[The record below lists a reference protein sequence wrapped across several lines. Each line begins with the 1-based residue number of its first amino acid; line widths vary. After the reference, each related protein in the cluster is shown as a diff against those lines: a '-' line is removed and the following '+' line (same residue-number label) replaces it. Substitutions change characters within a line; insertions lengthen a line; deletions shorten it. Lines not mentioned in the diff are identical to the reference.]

1 MKTEA
6 DVIVVG
12 AGPGGA
18 AAARYLAN
26 EGFDVIGLE
35 KSRFPRE
42 KVCGDGLTPRAVKE
56 IQLIGLETPR
66 EEGWIPNYGLRM
78 VGGGHRL
85 EFPWHELES
94 FPNYGLSLPRA
105 QFDHRLAEHAR
116 AAGADVREGWHVDAL
131 LIRDAQGE
139 FVVDS
144 DSAERAAAVRPG
156 GEARVVGV
164 VARQTDEKGR
174 KVGEP
179 TEFRAPLVISA
190 DGVSA
195 RLALGLGLERK
206 VNRPMGVAVRTY
218 METPRHAEEWM
229 EGHVEIW
236 SGERGNSDML
246 PGYGWIFPL
255 GDGTANVG
263 LGTLSAK
270 GTPSGLDHR
279 GLMKGW
285 LEHSAKDW
293 DFGDQIGGIK
303 GAAIP
308 MAFNRQPHYVPG
320 MMLVGDSG
328 GMVNPFN
335 GEGIAYA
342 MQAAR
347 RATEAAVAA
356 REAGS
361 DDAAREQALA
371 AYARMMKDDLG
382 GYYSLGRVFASL
394 IEHPTVMSICV
405 KYGLPRPLI
414 MEFVSRLLADVYEPR
429 GGAWSD
435 KLLSAMVRVAP
446 AA

>member
-1 MKTEA
+1 MKTQA
-6 DVIVVG
+6 DVIVIG
-12 AGPGGA
+12 AGPGGS
-18 AAARYLAN
+18 AAARYLAS
-26 EGFDVIGLE
+26 EGFDVIALE
-35 KSRFPRE
+35 KAHYPRE

-56 IQLIGLETPR
+56 LQLIGLPTPR
-66 EEGWIPNYGLRM
+66 EEGWIPNHGLRM

-85 EFPWHELES
+85 EFPWHDLDA
-94 FPNYGLSLPRA
+94 FPRYGLSLPRA
-105 QFDHRLAEHAR
+105 QFDERLANHAR
-116 AAGADVREGWHVDAL
+116 AAGADVREGWHVDAAL
-131 LIRDAQGE
+131 RDDTTDG
-139 FVVDS
+139 F
-144 DSAERAAAVRPG
+144 G
-156 GEARVVGV
+156 GGGRVIGV
-164 VARQTDEKGR
+164 TARQTDEKGR

-179 TEFRAPLVISA
+179 TQFHAPLVIAA

-195 RLALGLGLERK
+195 RIALGLGIERK
-206 VNRPMGVAVRTY
+206 KNRPMGVAVRTY
-218 METPRHAEEWM
+218 FETPRHDEEWM
-229 EGHVEIW
+229 EGHLEIW
-236 SGERGNSDML
+236 DGERGNSKLL

-270 GTPSGLDHR
+270 GTPPKLDHKA
-279 GLMKGW
+279 LLLDW

-293 DFGDQIGGIK
+293 EFGAQVGDIK

-347 RATEAAVAA
+347 RATEAAVAWRDATDDTA
-356 REAGS
+356 RE
-361 DDAAREQALA
+361 RALA
-371 AYARMMKDDLG
+371 SYGRMMKDDLG
-382 GYYSLGRVFASL
+382 GYYTLGRVFAAL
-394 IEHPTVMSICV
+394 IEKPAIMKVCTR
-405 KYGLPRPLI
+405 YGLPRPLI

-429 GGAWSD
+429 GGNWAD
-435 KLLSAMVRVAP
+435 KLLAAMTKVAP

>member
-1 MKTEA
+1 MTSGPLRLDAVKTEA
-6 DVIVVG
+6 DVIVIG
-12 AGPGGA
+12 AGPGGS
-18 AAARYLAN
+18 AAARYLAS
-26 EGFDVIGLE
+26 EGFSVIALE

-42 KVCGDGLTPRAVKE
+42 KVCGDGLTPRAVRE
-56 IQLIGLETPR
+56 LQLIGLPTPR
-66 EEGWIPNYGLRM
+66 EEGWIPNRGLRM
-78 VGGGHRL
+78 IGGGHRI
-85 EFPWHELES
+85 EFPWHDLES

-116 AAGADVREGWHVDAL
+116 AAGADVREGWHVDAAL
-131 LIRDAQGE
+131 RD
-139 FVVDS
+139 DS
-144 DSAERAAAVRPG
+144 GAGLDG
-156 GEARVVGV
+156 GGRVVGV
-164 VARQTDEKGR
+164 VARPVDEAGKKGDS
-174 KVGEP
+174 V
-179 TEFRAPLVISA
+179 EFRAPLVISA

-195 RLALGLGLERK
+195 RIALGMGIERK
-206 VNRPMGVAVRTY
+206 PKRPMGVAVRTY
-218 METPRHAEEWM
+218 FTTPRHEEEWM
-229 EGHVEIW
+229 EGHLEIW
-236 SGERGNSDML
+236 DGERGRSNLL

-270 GTPSGLDHR
+270 GTPSKLDHR
-279 GLMKGW
+279 ALLRDW
-285 LEHSAKDW
+285 LEHSAQDW
-293 DFGDQIGGIK
+293 ELGEQVGEVK

-320 MMLVGDSG
+320 MMLVGDTG

-356 REAGS
+356 REARS
-361 DDAAREQALA
+361 DIERERALRS
-371 AYARMMKDDLG
+371 YARMMKDDLG

-394 IEHPTVMSICV
+394 VDHPTVMKVCTR
-405 KYGLPRPLI
+405 YGLPRPLV

-429 GGAWSD
+429 GGSWAD
-435 KLLSAMVRVAP
+435 RLLATLTRIAP

>member
-1 MKTEA
+1 VKTEA

-18 AAARYLAN
+18 AAARYLAT
-26 EGFDVIGLE
+26 EGFDVIALE

-42 KVCGDGLTPRAVKE
+42 KVCGDGLTPRAVRE
-56 IQLIGLETPR
+56 LQLIGLETPR
-66 EEGWIPNYGLRM
+66 EEGWIPNRGLRM
-78 VGGGHRL
+78 IGGGHRL
-85 EFPWHELES
+85 EFPWHELEA
-94 FPNYGLSLPRA
+94 FPDFGLSLPRA
-105 QFDHRLAEHAR
+105 DFDHRLAKHAR
-116 AAGADVREGWHVDAL
+116 AAGADVREAWHVDAPV
-131 LIRDAQGE
+131 QEYG
-139 FVVDS
+139 
-144 DSAERAAAVRPG
+144 
-156 GEARVVGV
+156 RVVGV
-164 VARQTDEKGR
+164 TAREVDDAGR
-174 KVGEP
+174 KSGESV
-179 TEFRAPLVISA
+179 EFRAPLVIAA

-195 RLALGLGLERK
+195 RMALGLGMERK
-206 VNRPMGVAVRTY
+206 KKRPMGVAVRTY
-218 METPRHAEEWM
+218 FTTPRHEEEWM
-229 EGHVEIW
+229 EGHLTI
-236 SGERGNSDML
+236 RSDTKLL

-270 GTPSGLDHR
+270 GTPPKLDHR
-279 GLMKGW
+279 AMLKEW
-285 LEHSAKDW
+285 LATSAQDW
-293 DFGDQIGGIK
+293 EFGEQVGDIK

-356 REAGS
+356 REATTASG
-361 DDAAREQALA
+361 RETALQG
-371 AYARMMKDDLG
+371 YARMMKDDLG

-394 IEHPTVMSICV
+394 VEHPTVMELCTR
-405 KYGLPRPLI
+405 YGLPRPLV
-414 MEFVSRLLADVYEPR
+414 MDFVSRLLADVYEPR
-429 GGAWSD
+429 GGSWSD
-435 KLLSAMVRVAP
+435 RLLALMTKIAP

>member
-6 DVIVVG
+6 DVIVIG
-12 AGPGGA
+12 AGPGGS
-18 AAARYLAN
+18 AAARYLAS
-26 EGFDVIGLE
+26 EGFSVIALE

-42 KVCGDGLTPRAVKE
+42 KVCGDGLTPRAVRE
-56 IQLIGLETPR
+56 LQLIGLPTPR
-66 EEGWIPNYGLRM
+66 EEGWIPNRGLRM
-78 VGGGHRL
+78 IGGGHRI
-85 EFPWHELES
+85 EFPWHDLES

-116 AAGADVREGWHVDAL
+116 AAGADVREGWHVDAAL
-131 LIRDAQGE
+131 RDASGE
-139 FVVDS
+139 GLD
-144 DSAERAAAVRPG
+144 G
-156 GEARVVGV
+156 GGRVVGV
-164 VARQTDEKGR
+164 VARPVDEAGKKGDS
-174 KVGEP
+174 V
-179 TEFRAPLVISA
+179 EFRAPLVISA

-195 RLALGLGLERK
+195 RIALGMGIERK
-206 VNRPMGVAVRTY
+206 PKRPMGVAVRTY
-218 METPRHAEEWM
+218 FTTPRHEEEWM
-229 EGHVEIW
+229 EGHLEIW
-236 SGERGNSDML
+236 DGERGRSNLL

-270 GTPSGLDHR
+270 GTPSKLDHR
-279 GLMKGW
+279 ALLRDW
-285 LEHSAKDW
+285 LEHSAQDW
-293 DFGDQIGGIK
+293 ELGEQVGEVK

-320 MMLVGDSG
+320 MMLVGDTG

-356 REAGS
+356 REARS
-361 DDAAREQALA
+361 DIERERALRS
-371 AYARMMKDDLG
+371 YARMMKDDLG

-394 IEHPTVMSICV
+394 VDHPTVMKVCTR
-405 KYGLPRPLI
+405 YGLPRPLV

-429 GGAWSD
+429 GGSWAD
-435 KLLSAMVRVAP
+435 RLLATLTRIAP

>member
-1 MKTEA
+1 MGGVKTEA
-6 DVIVVG
+6 DVIVIG

-18 AAARYLAN
+18 ATARYLAI
-26 EGFDVIGLE
+26 EGFDVIALE
-35 KSRFPRE
+35 KAYYPRE

-56 IQLIGLETPR
+56 LQLIGLPTPR
-66 EEGWIPNYGLRM
+66 EEGWIPNQGLRM

-85 EFPWHELES
+85 EFPWHDLDS
-94 FPNYGLSLPRA
+94 FPQYGLSLPRA

-116 AAGADVREGWHVDAL
+116 AGGADVREGWHVDA
-131 LIRDAQGE
+131 
-139 FVVDS
+139 
-144 DSAERAAAVRPG
+144 AVRDDDG
-156 GEARVVGV
+156 RVVGV
-164 VARQTDEKGR
+164 TARQTDQKGR

-179 TEFRAPLVISA
+179 TEYRAPLVIAA
-190 DGVSA
+190 DGASS
-195 RLALGLGLERK
+195 RIALGLGIERK
-206 VNRPMGVAVRTY
+206 KNRPMGVAVRTY
-218 METPRHAEEWM
+218 FETPRHDEEWM
-229 EGHVEIW
+229 EGHLEIW
-236 SGERGNSDML
+236 DGERGNSNLL
-246 PGYGWIFPL
+246 PGYGWVFPL

-270 GTPSGLDHR
+270 GTPSKLDHKA
-279 GLMKGW
+279 LLLDW

-293 DFGDQIGGIK
+293 EFGAQVGGIK

-347 RATEAAVAA
+347 RATEAAVAWRDA
-356 REAGS
+356 TDDVSRE
-361 DDAAREQALA
+361 RALA
-371 AYARMMKDDLG
+371 SYARMMKDDLG
-382 GYYSLGRVFASL
+382 GYYSLGRVFAAL
-394 IEHPTVMSICV
+394 IEKPAIMKVCT

-429 GGAWSD
+429 GGNWAD
-435 KLLSAMVRVAP
+435 KFLAALTKVAP

>member
-6 DVIVVG
+6 DVIVIG
-12 AGPGGA
+12 AGPGGS
-18 AAARYLAN
+18 AAARYLAS
-26 EGFDVIGLE
+26 EGFSVIALE

-42 KVCGDGLTPRAVKE
+42 KVCGDGLTPRAVRE
-56 IQLIGLETPR
+56 LQLIGLPTPR
-66 EEGWIPNYGLRM
+66 EEGWIPNRGLRM
-78 VGGGHRL
+78 IGGGHRI
-85 EFPWHELES
+85 EFPWHDLES

-116 AAGADVREGWHVDAL
+116 AAGADVREGWHVDAAL
-131 LIRDAQGE
+131 RD
-139 FVVDS
+139 DS
-144 DSAERAAAVRPG
+144 GAGLDG
-156 GEARVVGV
+156 GGRVVGV
-164 VARQTDEKGR
+164 VARPVDEAGKKGDS
-174 KVGEP
+174 V
-179 TEFRAPLVISA
+179 EFRAPLVISA

-195 RLALGLGLERK
+195 RIALGMGIERK
-206 VNRPMGVAVRTY
+206 PKRPMGVAVRTY
-218 METPRHAEEWM
+218 FTTPRHEEEWM
-229 EGHVEIW
+229 EGHLEIW
-236 SGERGNSDML
+236 DGERGRSNLL

-270 GTPSGLDHR
+270 GTPSKLDHR
-279 GLMKGW
+279 ALLRDW
-285 LEHSAKDW
+285 LEHSARDW
-293 DFGDQIGGIK
+293 ELGEQVGEVK

-320 MMLVGDSG
+320 MMLVGDTG

-356 REAGS
+356 REARS
-361 DDAAREQALA
+361 DIERERALRS
-371 AYARMMKDDLG
+371 YARMMKDDLG

-394 IEHPTVMSICV
+394 VDHPTVMKVCTR
-405 KYGLPRPLI
+405 YGLPRPLV

-429 GGAWSD
+429 GGSWAD
-435 KLLSAMVRVAP
+435 RLLATLTRIAP

>member
-18 AAARYLAN
+18 AAARYLAS
-26 EGFDVIGLE
+26 EGFDVIALE

-56 IQLIGLETPR
+56 IDLIGLPTPV
-66 EEGWIPNYGLRM
+66 EEGWIRNVGLRM

-85 EFPWHELES
+85 EFPWHDLEA
-94 FPNYGLSLPRA
+94 FPRYGLSLPRA
-105 QFDHRLAEHAR
+105 QFDHRLANHAR
-116 AAGADVREGWHVDAL
+116 AAGADVREGWHVDAA
-131 LIRDAQGE
+131 ITDDAK
-139 FVVDS
+139 
-144 DSAERAAAVRPG
+144 PG
-156 GEARVVGV
+156 FGGHGRVVGV
-164 VARQTDEKGR
+164 KARATDETGR

-179 TEFRAPLVISA
+179 VEFRAPLVIAA

-195 RLALGLGLERK
+195 RIALGLGIERK
-206 VNRPMGVAVRTY
+206 KNRPMGVAVRTY
-218 METPRHAEEWM
+218 LPTPRHAEEWM
-229 EGHVEIW
+229 EGHLEIW
-236 SGERGNSDML
+236 DGERGNSNLL

-270 GTPSGLDHR
+270 GTPSKLDHKA
-279 GLMKGW
+279 LLKDW
-285 LEHSAKDW
+285 LDHSAGDW
-293 DFGDQIGGIK
+293 EFGEATEPIQ

-347 RATEAAVAA
+347 RATEAAVAWRSA
-356 REAGS
+356 T
-361 DDAAREQALA
+361 DAAAQERALA
-371 AYARMMKDDLG
+371 SYARMMKDDLG
-382 GYYSLGRVFASL
+382 GYYSLGRVFATL
-394 IEHPTVMSICV
+394 IEHPSVMKVCTR
-405 KYGLPRPLI
+405 YGLPRPLV
-414 MEFVSRLLADVYEPR
+414 MKFVSRLLADVYEPR
-429 GGAWSD
+429 GGTWAD
-435 KLLSAMVRVAP
+435 KLLAAMIKAAP

>member
-6 DVIVVG
+6 DVIVIG

-18 AAARYLAN
+18 AAARYLAT
-26 EGFDVIGLE
+26 EGFDVLALE

-42 KVCGDGLTPRAVKE
+42 KVCGDGLTPRAVRE
-56 IQLIGLETPR
+56 LQLIGLPTPR
-66 EEGWIPNYGLRM
+66 EEGWIPNRGLRM

-105 QFDHRLAEHAR
+105 AFDHRLAEHAR
-116 AAGADVREGWHVDAL
+116 AGGADVREGWHVDAAL
-131 LIRDAQGE
+131 RDDG
-139 FVVDS
+139 
-144 DSAERAAAVRPG
+144 
-156 GEARVVGV
+156 RVVGV
-164 VARQTDEKGR
+164 VARPVDDAGKKGDP
-174 KVGEP
+174 V
-179 TEFRAPLVISA
+179 EFRAPLVISA

-195 RLALGLGLERK
+195 RIALGLGIERK
-206 VNRPMGVAVRTY
+206 PKRPMGVAVRTY
-218 METPRHAEEWM
+218 FTTERHDEEWM
-229 EGHVEIW
+229 EGHLEIW
-236 SGERGNSDML
+236 DGERGKSKLL

-270 GTPSGLDHR
+270 GTPSKLDHR
-279 GLMKGW
+279 ALLRDW
-285 LEHSAKDW
+285 LDHAAEDW
-293 DFGDQIGGIK
+293 GFGEQVGEIK

-320 MMLVGDSG
+320 MMLVGDTG

-347 RATEAAVAA
+347 RATEAAVSA
-356 REAGS
+356 RSATS
-361 DDAAREQALA
+361 DSERERALA
-371 AYARMMKDDLG
+371 SYARMMKDDLG

-394 IEHPTVMSICV
+394 VEHPSVMKACTR
-405 KYGLPRPLI
+405 YGLPRPLI
-414 MEFVSRLLADVYEPR
+414 MKFVSRLLADVYEPR
-429 GGAWSD
+429 GGTWAD
-435 KLLSAMVRVAP
+435 RLLASLTRIAP

>member
-1 MKTEA
+1 MRTEA
-6 DVIVVG
+6 DVIVIG

-18 AAARYLAN
+18 AAARYLAA
-26 EGFDVIGLE
+26 EGFSVIALE

-56 IQLIGLETPR
+56 LELIGLPTPR
-66 EEGWIPNYGLRM
+66 EEGWIPNRGLRM

-85 EFPWHELES
+85 EFPWHDLEAY
-94 FPNYGLSLPRA
+94 PKYGLSLPRA
-105 QFDHRLAEHAR
+105 LFDQRLAQHAR
-116 AAGADVREGWHVDAL
+116 AAGADVREGWHVDAA
-131 LIRDAQGE
+131 IRD
-139 FVVDS
+139 
-144 DSAERAAAVRPG
+144 ERQEGFAG
-156 GEARVVGV
+156 GGRVVGV
-164 VARQTDEKGR
+164 IARETDARGR

-179 TEFRAPLVISA
+179 TEFRAPLVIAA

-195 RLALGLGLERK
+195 RIALGLGIERLD
-206 VNRPMGVAVRTY
+206 NRPLGVAVRTY
-218 METPRHAEEWM
+218 FTTDRHEEEWM
-229 EGHVEIW
+229 EGHLEIW
-236 SGERGNSDML
+236 DGERGASNLL

-270 GTPSGLDHR
+270 GRPPGLDHR
-279 GLMKGW
+279 AMLRDW
-285 LEHSAKDW
+285 LDHSAQDW
-293 DFGDQIGGIK
+293 NFGEQVGDVK

-347 RATEAAVAA
+347 RATEAAVAWRDAPGA
-356 REAGS
+356 RASEA
-361 DDAAREQALA
+361 ALSG
-371 AYARMMKDDLG
+371 YARAMKEDLG
-382 GYYSLGRVFASL
+382 GYYSLGRVFAAL
-394 IEHPTVMSICV
+394 VEHPSVMKVCTR
-405 KYGLPRPLI
+405 YGLPSPLV
-414 MEFVSRLLADVYEPR
+414 MDFTSRLLADVYEPH
-429 GGAWSD
+429 GGNWAD
-435 KLLSAMVRVAP
+435 KLLAALTRVAP

>member
-12 AGPGGA
+12 AGPGGS
-18 AAARYLAN
+18 AAARYLAS
-26 EGFDVIGLE
+26 EGFDVIALE
-35 KSRFPRE
+35 KSHFPRE

-56 IQLIGLETPR
+56 LHLIGLPTPR
-66 EEGWIPNYGLRM
+66 EEGWIPNHGLRM

-85 EFPWHELES
+85 EFPWRDLDA
-94 FPNYGLSLPRA
+94 FPRYGLSLPRA
-105 QFDHRLAEHAR
+105 QFDQRLAEHAR
-116 AAGADVREGWHVDAL
+116 AAGADVREGWHADAAL
-131 LIRDAQGE
+131 TDDDG
-139 FVVDS
+139 
-144 DSAERAAAVRPG
+144 
-156 GEARVVGV
+156 RVVGV
-164 VARQTDEKGR
+164 TARATDAQGR

-179 TEFRAPLVISA
+179 TEYRAPLVIAA

-195 RLALGLGLERK
+195 RIALGLGIERK
-206 VNRPMGVAVRTY
+206 KNRPMGVAVRTY
-218 METPRHAEEWM
+218 FETPRHDEEWM
-229 EGHVEIW
+229 EGHLEIW
-236 SGERGNSDML
+236 DGERGNSHLL

-270 GTPSGLDHR
+270 GTPPKLDHKA
-279 GLMKGW
+279 LMLDW
-285 LEHSAKDW
+285 LEHSVTDW
-293 DFGDQIGGIK
+293 EFGAQVGDIK

-347 RATEAAVAA
+347 RATEAALAW
-356 REAGS
+356 REAT
-361 DDAAREQALA
+361 DDAAGERALA
-371 AYARMMKDDLG
+371 SYARMMKDDLG
-382 GYYSLGRVFASL
+382 GYYSLGRVFAAL
-394 IEHPTVMSICV
+394 IEKPAVMKVCTR
-405 KYGLPRPLI
+405 YGLSRPLV

-429 GGAWSD
+429 GGNWAD
-435 KLLSAMVRVAP
+435 KFLAALTKVAP

>member
-1 MKTEA
+1 VKTEA
-6 DVIVVG
+6 DVIVIG
-12 AGPGGA
+12 AGPGGS
-18 AAARYLAN
+18 AAARYLAS
-26 EGFDVIGLE
+26 EGFSVIALE

-42 KVCGDGLTPRAVKE
+42 KVCGDGLTPRAVRE
-56 IQLIGLETPR
+56 LQLIGLPTPR
-66 EEGWIPNYGLRM
+66 EEGWIPNRGLRM
-78 VGGGHRL
+78 IGGGHRI
-85 EFPWHELES
+85 EFPWHDLES

-116 AAGADVREGWHVDAL
+116 AAGADVREGWHVDAAL
-131 LIRDAQGE
+131 RD
-139 FVVDS
+139 DS
-144 DSAERAAAVRPG
+144 GAGLDG
-156 GEARVVGV
+156 GGRVVGV
-164 VARQTDEKGR
+164 VARPVDEAGKKGDS
-174 KVGEP
+174 V
-179 TEFRAPLVISA
+179 EFRAPLVISA

-195 RLALGLGLERK
+195 RIALGMGIERK
-206 VNRPMGVAVRTY
+206 PKRPMGVAVRTY
-218 METPRHAEEWM
+218 FTTPRHEEEWM
-229 EGHVEIW
+229 EGHLEIW
-236 SGERGNSDML
+236 DGERGRSNLL

-270 GTPSGLDHR
+270 GTPSKLDHR
-279 GLMKGW
+279 ALLRDW
-285 LEHSAKDW
+285 LEHSAQDW
-293 DFGDQIGGIK
+293 ELGEQVGEVK

-320 MMLVGDSG
+320 MMLVGDTG

-356 REAGS
+356 REARS
-361 DDAAREQALA
+361 DIERERALRS
-371 AYARMMKDDLG
+371 YARMMKDDLG

-394 IEHPTVMSICV
+394 VDHPTVMKVCTR
-405 KYGLPRPLI
+405 YGLPRPLV

-429 GGAWSD
+429 GGSWAD
-435 KLLSAMVRVAP
+435 RLLATLTRIAP

>member
-6 DVIVVG
+6 DVIIVG

-18 AAARYLAN
+18 SAARYLAA
-26 EGFDVIGLE
+26 EGFDVIALE
-35 KSRFPRE
+35 KAHYPRE

-56 IQLIGLETPR
+56 IDLIGLPTPR
-66 EEGWIPNYGLRM
+66 EEGWIPNHGLRM

-85 EFPWHELES
+85 EFPWHDLES
-94 FPNYGLSLPRA
+94 FPRYGLSLPRA
-105 QFDHRLAEHAR
+105 QFDERLANHAR
-116 AAGADVREGWHVDAL
+116 AAGADVREGWY
-131 LIRDAQGE
+131 
-139 FVVDS
+139 VDS
-144 DSAERAAAVRPG
+144 AIQDDAG
-156 GEARVVGV
+156 RVVGV
-164 VARQTDEKGR
+164 RARQTDDKGR
-174 KVGEP
+174 KIGEP
-179 TEFRAPLVISA
+179 TEYRAPLVIAA

-195 RLALGLGLERK
+195 RIALGLGIERK
-206 VNRPMGVAVRTY
+206 KNRPMGVAVRTY
-218 METPRHAEEWM
+218 FTTPRHDEEWM
-229 EGHVEIW
+229 EGHLEIW
-236 SGERGNSDML
+236 DGERGNSKLL

-270 GTPSGLDHR
+270 GTPSKLDHKA
-279 GLMKGW
+279 LLKDW
-285 LEHSAKDW
+285 LDHSAEDW
-293 DFGDQIGGIK
+293 EFGEQVGEIK

-347 RATEAAVAA
+347 RAAEAMVAW
-356 REAGS
+356 REAS
-361 DDAAREQALA
+361 DDAGKERALES
-371 AYARMMKDDLG
+371 YARMMKEDLG

-394 IEHPTVMSICV
+394 IEHPSVMRACTR
-405 KYGLPRPLI
+405 YGLPRPLL
-414 MEFVSRLLADVYEPR
+414 MQFVSRLLADVYEPR
-429 GGAWSD
+429 GGAWAD
-435 KLLSAMVRVAP
+435 KLLAALVKIAP

>member
-1 MKTEA
+1 VKTEA
-6 DVIVVG
+6 DVIVIG

-18 AAARYLAN
+18 AAARYLAT
-26 EGFDVIGLE
+26 EGLDVIALE

-42 KVCGDGLTPRAVKE
+42 KVCGDGLTPRAVRE
-56 IQLIGLETPR
+56 LDLIGLPTPR
-66 EEGWIPNYGLRM
+66 SEGWIPNQGLRM

-85 EFPWHELES
+85 EFPWHDLES
-94 FPNYGLSLPRA
+94 FPSYGLSLPRA
-105 QFDHRLAEHAR
+105 AFDQRLAEHAR
-116 AAGADVREGWHVDAL
+116 AGGADVREGWHVDAAL
-131 LIRDAQGE
+131 RDESKDGYQG
-139 FVVDS
+139 
-144 DSAERAAAVRPG
+144 G
-156 GEARVVGV
+156 GRVVGV
-164 VARQTDEKGR
+164 VAREVDDAGR
-174 KVGEP
+174 KSGDPV
-179 TEFRAPLVISA
+179 EFRAPLVIAA

-195 RLALGLGLERK
+195 RIALGMGIERK
-206 VNRPMGVAVRTY
+206 KNRPIGVAVRTY
-218 METPRHAEEWM
+218 FTTPRHSEEWM
-229 EGHVEIW
+229 EGHLEIW
-236 SGERGNSDML
+236 DGERGKSNLL

-270 GTPSGLDHR
+270 GNPPKLDHKA
-279 GLMKGW
+279 LMRDW
-285 LEHSAKDW
+285 LDHSAADW
-293 DFGDQIGGIK
+293 EFGEQVGEIK

-347 RATEAAVAA
+347 RATEAAMAA
-356 REAGS
+356 REATTAS
-361 DDAAREQALA
+361 AQEAALQS
-371 AYARMMKDDLG
+371 YARMMKDDLG

-394 IEHPTVMSICV
+394 VDHPTVMKVCTRH
-405 KYGLPRPLI
+405 GLPRPLI

-429 GGAWSD
+429 GGNWAD
-435 KLLSAMVRVAP
+435 RLLAAITRIAP

>member
-18 AAARYLAN
+18 AAARYLAT

-56 IQLIGLETPR
+56 LQLIGLETPR

-105 QFDHRLAEHAR
+105 QFDHRLAQHAR
-116 AAGADVREGWHVDAL
+116 AAGADVREGWHVDS
-131 LIRDAQGE
+131 LIVRDADGE
-139 FVVDS
+139 FVVTLDLA
-144 DSAERAAAVRPG
+144 DRAAAVRPG

-164 VARQTDEKGR
+164 VARETDENGR
-174 KVGEP
+174 KVGER
-179 TEFRAPLVISA
+179 TEFRAPLIISA

-195 RLALGLGLERK
+195 RLALGLGIERK
-206 VNRPMGVAVRTY
+206 MNRPMGVAVRTY

-236 SGERGNSDML
+236 SGERGASDML

-279 GLMKGW
+279 ALMQGW

-293 DFGDQIGGIK
+293 EFGDQIGKIK

-356 REAGS
+356 REAGA
-361 DDAAREQALA
+361 DDRAREQALA

-429 GGAWSD
+429 GGSWSD
-435 KLLSAMVRVAP
+435 KLLSALVKAAP

>member
-6 DVIVVG
+6 DVIVIG

-18 AAARYLAN
+18 AAARYLAT
-26 EGFDVIGLE
+26 EGFSVIALE
-35 KSRFPRE
+35 KSHYPRE
-42 KVCGDGLTPRAVKE
+42 KVCGDGLTPRAVRE
-56 IQLIGLETPR
+56 LQLIGLETPR
-66 EEGWIPNYGLRM
+66 DEGWIPNYGLRM

-85 EFPWHELES
+85 EFPWHDLES

-105 QFDHRLAEHAR
+105 AFDERLANHAR
-116 AAGADVREGWHVDAL
+116 AGGADVREGWHVESAL
-131 LIRDAQGE
+131 RDDSGAGPDGGGRVIGVTARPVDENGRRAGE
-139 FVVDS
+139 SV
-144 DSAERAAAVRPG
+144 
-156 GEARVVGV
+156 
-164 VARQTDEKGR
+164 
-174 KVGEP
+174 
-179 TEFRAPLVISA
+179 EFRAPLVIAA

-195 RLALGLGLERK
+195 RIALGMGIERK
-206 VNRPMGVAVRTY
+206 KNRPMGVAVRTY
-218 METPRHAEEWM
+218 FKTPRHSEEWM
-229 EGHVEIW
+229 EGHLEIW
-236 SGERGNSDML
+236 DGERGKSKLL

-270 GTPSGLDHR
+270 GTPSKLDHR
-279 GLMKGW
+279 ALFRDW
-285 LEHSAKDW
+285 LDHSAQDW
-293 DFGDQIGGIK
+293 EFGEQVGDIK

-356 REAGS
+356 REATS
-361 DDAAREQALA
+361 DAAKEAALA
-371 AYARMMKDDLG
+371 SYARMMKDDLG
-382 GYYSLGRVFASL
+382 GYYSLGRVFANL
-394 IEHPTVMSICV
+394 IEHPSVMRACT

-414 MEFVSRLLADVYEPR
+414 MEFTSRLLADVYEPR
-429 GGAWSD
+429 GGNWAD
-435 KLLSAMVRVAP
+435 RLLATLVKIAP

>member
-6 DVIVVG
+6 DVIVIG

-18 AAARYLAN
+18 AAARYLAS
-26 EGFDVIGLE
+26 EGFDVIALE

-42 KVCGDGLTPRAVKE
+42 KVCGDGLTPRAVRE
-56 IQLIGLETPR
+56 LQLIGLPTPR
-66 EEGWIPNYGLRM
+66 EEGWIPNRGLRM
-78 VGGGHRL
+78 IGGGHRL
-85 EFPWHELES
+85 EFPWHDLET

-105 QFDHRLAEHAR
+105 AFDHRLAEHAR
-116 AAGADVREGWHVDAL
+116 AAGADVREGWHVDAAL
-131 LIRDAQGE
+131 RD
-139 FVVDS
+139 D
-144 DSAERAAAVRPG
+144 G
-156 GEARVVGV
+156 GAGPDGGGRVIGV
-164 VARQTDEKGR
+164 VARPVDDAGK
-174 KVGEP
+174 KGEP
-179 TEFRAPLVISA
+179 VEYRAPLVISA

-195 RLALGLGLERK
+195 RIALGLGIERK
-206 VNRPMGVAVRTY
+206 PKRPIGVAVRTY
-218 METPRHAEEWM
+218 FTTERHEEEWM
-229 EGHVEIW
+229 EGHLEIW
-236 SGERGNSDML
+236 DGERGNSKLL

-270 GTPSGLDHR
+270 GTPSKLDHR
-279 GLMKGW
+279 ALLRDW
-285 LEHSAKDW
+285 LDHAAGDW
-293 DFGDQIGGIK
+293 GFGEQVGEIK

-320 MMLVGDSG
+320 LMLVGDTG

-356 REAGS
+356 RSAGS
-361 DDAAREQALA
+361 DIERERALA
-371 AYARMMKDDLG
+371 SYARMMKDDLG

-394 IEHPTVMSICV
+394 VEHPSVMKACTR
-405 KYGLPRPLI
+405 YGLPRPLV
-414 MEFVSRLLADVYEPR
+414 MKFVSRLLADVYEPR
-429 GGAWSD
+429 GGTWAD
-435 KLLSAMVRVAP
+435 RLLATLTRVAP

>member
-12 AGPGGA
+12 AGPGGS
-18 AAARYLAN
+18 AAARYLAT
-26 EGFDVIGLE
+26 EGFDVIALE
-35 KSRFPRE
+35 KAHYPRE

-56 IQLIGLETPR
+56 IELIGLPTPR
-66 EEGWIPNYGLRM
+66 EEGWMPSQGLRM

-85 EFPWHELES
+85 EFPWHDLDS
-94 FPNYGLSLPRA
+94 FPKYGLSLPRA
-105 QFDHRLAEHAR
+105 QFDHRLANHAR
-116 AAGADVREGWHVDAL
+116 AAGADIREGWYVDAA
-131 LIRDAQGE
+131 IRDEGKDG
-139 FVVDS
+139 F
-144 DSAERAAAVRPG
+144 G
-156 GEARVVGV
+156 GGGRVVGV
-164 VARQTDEKGR
+164 TARQTDAKGR
-174 KVGEP
+174 KVGAPVEY
-179 TEFRAPLVISA
+179 RAPLVIAA

-195 RLALGLGLERK
+195 RIALGLGIERK
-206 VNRPMGVAVRTY
+206 KNRPMGVAVRTY
-218 METPRHAEEWM
+218 IETDRHSEEWM
-229 EGHVEIW
+229 EGHMEIW
-236 SGERGNSDML
+236 DGERGKSNLL

-270 GTPSGLDHR
+270 GTPSKLDHKA
-279 GLMKGW
+279 LLKEW
-285 LEHSAKDW
+285 LDHSAKDW
-293 DFGDQIGGIK
+293 NFGDQVGDVK

-347 RATEAAVAA
+347 RATEAMVAW
-356 REAGS
+356 R
-361 DDAAREQALA
+361 DATDTVAQERALA
-371 AYARMMKDDLG
+371 SYAKMMKDDLG
-382 GYYSLGRVFASL
+382 GYYSLGRVFATL
-394 IEHPTVMSICV
+394 IERPVVMKLSTR
-405 KYGLPRPLI
+405 YGLPRPLI

-429 GGAWSD
+429 GGNWSD
-435 KLLSAMVRVAP
+435 KLLAALIKITP

>member
-6 DVIVVG
+6 DVIVIG

-18 AAARYLAN
+18 AAARYLAS
-26 EGFDVIGLE
+26 EGFDVIALE
-35 KSRFPRE
+35 KSFYPRE
-42 KVCGDGLTPRAVKE
+42 KVCGDGLTPRAVRE
-56 IQLIGLETPR
+56 LNLIGLPTPR
-66 EEGWIPNYGLRM
+66 EEGWIPNQGLRM

-94 FPNYGLSLPRA
+94 FPHYGLSLPRA
-105 QFDHRLAEHAR
+105 AFDHRLAEHAR
-116 AAGADVREGWHVDAL
+116 AAGADVREGWHVDAAL
-131 LIRDAQGE
+131 RDDSKAGYQG
-139 FVVDS
+139 
-144 DSAERAAAVRPG
+144 AG
-156 GEARVVGV
+156 RVVGV
-164 VARQTDEKGR
+164 VARQVDEAGR
-174 KVGEP
+174 KSGDPVQ
-179 TEFRAPLVISA
+179 FRAPLVIAA

-195 RLALGLGLERK
+195 RIALGLGIERK
-206 VNRPMGVAVRTY
+206 KNRPIGVAVRTY
-218 METPRHAEEWM
+218 FTTPRDTEEWM
-229 EGHVEIW
+229 EGHLEIW
-236 SGERGNSDML
+236 DGERGKSKLL

-270 GTPSGLDHR
+270 GTPPKLDHR
-279 GLMKGW
+279 ALMRDW
-285 LEHSAKDW
+285 LDHSAQDW
-293 DFGDQIGGIK
+293 EFGEQVGEIK

-347 RATEAAVAA
+347 RATEAAVAWRSA
-356 REAGS
+356 TTASEQEA
-361 DDAAREQALA
+361 ALA
-371 AYARMMKDDLG
+371 SYARMMKADLG

-394 IEHPTVMSICV
+394 VEHPTVMKVCTR
-405 KYGLPRPLI
+405 YGLPRPLI

-429 GGAWSD
+429 GGNWAD
-435 KLLSAMVRVAP
+435 RLLVAITKIAP